1 MAKKSSSKVS
11 IDREVDAIR
20 NLTKEFKEFISRGN
34 VVDLAV
40 GVIIGGAFGKI
51 VSSLVNDIIM
61 PLIGVL
67 LGGADLS
74 ALAFNIGDARI
85 AYGSFL
91 QNIIDFLIIGASIFM
106 FVKIIN
112 SFNRN
117 KKTAEEPATPKKEDP
132 QVVLL
137 REIRDELKSKKN
149 K

>member
-1 MAKKSSSKVS
+1 MSKKSEPKVS
-11 IDREVDAIR
+11 IEKEVAAVR

-51 VSSLVNDIIM
+51 VSSLVSDIIM
-61 PLIGVL
+61 PLIGIL

-91 QNIIDFLIIGASIFM
+91 QNIIDFLIIGASIFI
-106 FVKIIN
+106 FVKLIN
-112 SFNRN
+112 SLNR
-117 KKTAEEPATPKKEDP
+117 KKTEEEAAPKKEDP
-132 QVVLL
+132 QLALL
-137 REIRDELKSKKN
+137 REIRDELKKSKK
-149 K
+149 

>member
-1 MAKKSSSKVS
+1 MSKKSESKVS
-11 IDREVDAIR
+11 IEKEVAAVR

-51 VSSLVNDIIM
+51 VSSLVSDIIM
-61 PLIGVL
+61 PLIGIL

-91 QNIIDFLIIGASIFM
+91 QNIIDFLIIGASIFL
-106 FVKIIN
+106 FVKLIN
-112 SFNRN
+112 SFNRK
-117 KKTAEEPATPKKEDP
+117 KKTEEEPATPPKDDP
-132 QVVLL
+132 QVALL
-137 REIRDELKSKKN
+137 KEIRDELKKSRK
-149 K
+149 